1 MGLDQNLYQQNPP
14 NLLNPF
20 EVDDTEIAYWRKDWD
35 LQSYIGCENCE
46 KFYLTEAYC
55 NKLLADLPI
64 IYSEPDDAPLL
75 EYTERAFTK
84 ALSLLK
90 SGERIY
96 YAPWW

>member
-1 MGLDQNLYQQNPP
+1 MGLDQSLCQEGPP
-14 NLLNPF
+14 NLLDPF
-20 EVDDTEIAYWRKDWD
+20 DINDTQLDYWRKDWD

-64 IYSEPDDAPLL
+64 IYPEPEDIYLL
-75 EYTERAFTK
+75 EHTKQAFTR
-84 ALSLLK
+84 ALGLLR

-96 YAPWW
+96 YVPWW

>member
-1 MGLDQNLYQQNPP
+1 MGLDQYLYRQNLP
-14 NLLNPF
+14 NLLDPF

-35 LQSYIGCENCE
+35 LQNYIDCENC
-46 KFYLTEAYC
+46 KRFYLTEAYC

-64 IYSEPDDAPLL
+64 IYAGPGHSQHLL
-75 EYTERAFTK
+75 YARNVFTE
-84 ALSLLK
+84 ALTLLK